1 MLKLSAVGL
10 LLALNVMAAQAAED
24 KPQVLFYRYV
34 DDKGGTVL
42 DRQGVPPEY
51 VGKGYQ
57 VLNDRGRVLK
67 VVPPAPTADEL
78 QRQQADK
85 AQAEANAQLLHQ
97 YSSVED
103 VDRAKARK
111 LTEIDT
117 LIAVAQGNLQNLG
130 AQQSTL
136 QGQAA
141 DQERAGRAVPQA
153 LLDQMSG
160 LRDDQSHLK
169 AEILH
174 DQELRKQVEA
184 DFAQDRVRVQQLL
197 H

>member
-10 LLALNVMAAQAAED
+10 LLALNVMAAHAAEE
-24 KPQVLFYRYV
+24 KAQVLFYRYV

-57 VLNDRGRVLK
+57 VLNERGRVLK

-78 QRQQADK
+78 QRQQADR

-111 LTEIDT
+111 LAEIDT

-130 AQQSTL
+130 TQQSTL

-153 LLDQMSG
+153 LLDQMNG
-160 LRDDQSHLK
+160 LREDQSHLR

-174 DQELRKQVEA
+174 DQELRKQAEA
-184 DFAQDRVRVQQLL
+184 GFAQDRVRVQQLL

>member
-10 LLALNVMAAQAAED
+10 LLALNVMAAQAAEE
-24 KPQVLFYRYV
+24 KAQVLFYRYV

-57 VLNDRGRVLK
+57 VLNERGRVLK

-111 LTEIDT
+111 LAEIDT

-130 AQQSTL
+130 TQQSTL

-153 LLDQMSG
+153 LLDQMNG
-160 LRDDQSHLK
+160 LREDQSHLK

-174 DQELRKQVEA
+174 DQELRKQAEA
-184 DFAQDRVRVQQLL
+184 GFAQDRVRVQQLL

>member
-10 LLALNVMAAQAAED
+10 LLALNVMAAQAAEE
-24 KPQVLFYRYV
+24 KAQVLFYRYV

-57 VLNDRGRVLK
+57 VLNERGRVLK

-111 LTEIDT
+111 LAELDT
-117 LIAVAQGNLQNLG
+117 LIAVAQGNLQNLS

-141 DQERAGRAVPQA
+141 DQERAGRVVPQA
-153 LLDQMSG
+153 LLDQMNG
-160 LRDDQSHLK
+160 LREDQSHIK
-169 AEILH
+169 AEIVH
-174 DQELRKQVEA
+174 DQELRKQAEA
-184 DFAQDRVRVQQLL
+184 GFAQDRARVQQLL